1 MKQPRWLPEARISA
15 AWATQQGDGAQLE
28 ISNFLFVIMKIA
40 QSPTNEKNNKAPPK
54 SLRKSHLISGTSLA
68 PLSFEKAY
76 ARNRRGEMFTDK
88 IELKDFDKMDPEYKD
103 LLGRVL
109 TIQADCEIGG
119 PHLYVQKMLP
129 AAPTK
134 LDQLIVARTAAEEID
149 HFRKVARVAGDI
161 GVDVSFVLSQPNEK
175 RFVDAFR
182 GLITTWE
189 DNAVFGFLIDRV
201 GRYQL
206 EEFYDC
212 SYLPLQRILP
222 DIVTEELGHIE
233 YGYNKTVELLSKGDK
248 QKERVQKAIDYWY
261 IRALDMFGRSGSKR
275 AERYRYWGLKR
286 RANEQAREDYIREV
300 NPILEKMGLKVPDPL
315 TGRHYI

>member
-1 MKQPRWLPEARISA
+1 
-15 AWATQQGDGAQLE
+15 
-28 ISNFLFVIMKIA
+28 
-40 QSPTNEKNNKAPPK
+40 
-54 SLRKSHLISGTSLA
+54 
-68 PLSFEKAY
+68 
-76 ARNRRGEMFTDK
+76 MFTDK

-149 HFRKVARVAGDI
+149 HFRKVARVAGDVGI
-161 GVDVSFVLSQPNEK
+161 DVSFVLSQPNEK

-206 EEFYDC
+206 EEYVEC
-212 SYLPLQRILP
+212 TYAPLARVMEHPSKVMQ
-222 DIVTEELGHIE
+222 EEDGHID
-233 YGYNKTVELLSKGDK
+233 YGTTRTAEMASKGE
-248 QKERVQKAIDYWY
+248 QARERVQRSVDFWY
-261 IRALDMFGRSGSKR
+261 PTALDMFGSSTSKR
-275 AERYRYWGLKR
+275 AERFHHWGLKKR
-286 RANEQAREDYIREV
+286 TNEQARQQFLAEV
-300 NPILEKMGLKVPDPL
+300 NPLIESMGLQVPDPL
-315 TGRHYI
+315 KGRKYT

>member
-1 MKQPRWLPEARISA
+1 
-15 AWATQQGDGAQLE
+15 
-28 ISNFLFVIMKIA
+28 
-40 QSPTNEKNNKAPPK
+40 
-54 SLRKSHLISGTSLA
+54 
-68 PLSFEKAY
+68 
-76 ARNRRGEMFTDK
+76 MFTDK
-88 IELKDFDKMDPEYKD
+88 IDAKDFDKMEPEYKE
-103 LLGRVL
+103 LLGHVL

-119 PHLYVQKMLP
+119 PHLYVEKMLP

-149 HFRKVARVAGDI
+149 HFRKIARIAGDI

-182 GLITTWE
+182 GVINTWE

-233 YGYNKTVELLSKGDK
+233 YGYNKTMELIQSGDAGK
-248 QKERVQKAIDYWY
+248 AKAQKAVNFWY
-261 IRALDMFGRSGSKR
+261 VRALDMFGRTGSAR
-275 AERYRYWGLKR
+275 SDRYRHWGLKR
-286 RANEQAREDYIREV
+286 RSNEQARQDYQNEV
-300 NPILEKMGLKVPDPL
+300 NPILRGMGLKIPDPL
-315 TGRHYI
+315 AGRRYL

>member
-1 MKQPRWLPEARISA
+1 
-15 AWATQQGDGAQLE
+15 
-28 ISNFLFVIMKIA
+28 
-40 QSPTNEKNNKAPPK
+40 
-54 SLRKSHLISGTSLA
+54 
-68 PLSFEKAY
+68 
-76 ARNRRGEMFTDK
+76 MFADK
-88 IELKDFDKMDPEYKD
+88 IEARDFDKMDPEYKE
-103 LLGRVL
+103 LLGHVL

-119 PHLYVQKMLP
+119 PHLYLEKMLP

-149 HFRKVARVAGDI
+149 HFRKIARLAGDI
-161 GVDVSFVLSQPNEK
+161 GVDVSFVLSRPNEQ

-182 GLITTWE
+182 GVITTWE

-233 YGYNKTVELLSKGDK
+233 YGFNKTVELIQSGDQGK
-248 QKERVQKAIDYWY
+248 ARAQKAVDFWY
-261 IRALDMFGRSGSKR
+261 VRALDMFGRSASKR
-275 AERYRYWGLKR
+275 SERYRHWGLKR
-286 RANEQAREDYIREV
+286 RSNEQARQDYINEV
-300 NPILEKMGLKVPDPL
+300 APILQQIGLTAPDPL
-315 TGRHYI
+315 KGRRYM